1 MPLPH
6 LTVEA
11 VDIAETDVFFVLLV
25 KIQLFGEFFLLSYHH
40 FILKLDII
48 FSSS

>member
-11 VDIAETDVFFVLLV
+11 VDIAETDAFFVLLV
-25 KIQLFGEFFLLSYHH
+25 KFQLFRQFFFYYLH
-40 FILKLDII
+40 FILKLDTT
-48 FSSS
+48 FSRT